1 MNEIKQ
7 KIQQTHLLTDAQKIA
22 LLVEIDGCSKEEI
35 AKLDEVLT
43 RFEGEY
49 QSHLAAYQEAVN
61 KELAGILADDGD
73 VPAVREAVERI
84 RTGIKTL
91 QV

>member
-1 MNEIKQ
+1 MDEIKQ
-7 KIQQTHLLTDAQKIA
+7 KIQKTHLLNDAQKIA

-35 AKLDEVLT
+35 AKLDDVLIH
-43 RFEGEY
+43 FEEEY
-49 QSHLAAYQEAVN
+49 QSHFAAYQEAVN

-73 VPAVREAVERI
+73 VPAVREAVEKI

-91 QV
+91 QA